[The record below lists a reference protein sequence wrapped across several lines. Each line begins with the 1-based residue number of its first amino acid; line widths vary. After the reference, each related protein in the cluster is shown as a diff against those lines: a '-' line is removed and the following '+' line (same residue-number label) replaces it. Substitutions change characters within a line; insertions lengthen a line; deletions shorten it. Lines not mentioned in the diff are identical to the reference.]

1 MYVLPPDNKLSHR
14 KNSMITRSQ
23 KIRLGIFITA
33 ASVILFVILFALSYN
48 QFIKKKDIYY
58 IAYKN
63 ISVSGLNVGGSV
75 KYLGINVG
83 NIKDIRIDPED
94 INRII
99 VTVGIKAGTPIKKDV
114 RADINT
120 IGITGIKIIELRG
133 GSNEAPL
140 LEPGGFINPGRSL
153 TEDITGKAEVI
164 AEKVELVVNNLLEL
178 TAEDKREKIFAL
190 VDKSNTALE
199 EVNGILSSNRQ
210 NINRSLA
217 NLDIITGELAGL
229 TRSARVSLE
238 EIETVVTS
246 DSFRTAVNT
255 LIKVVNDIEKSN
267 LYNLISQLNELVTK
281 ANGILKYSE
290 NMLKENR
297 YKFYESINDL
307 NETIKHLNN
316 AAKQIDEDPSVLIGG
331 SKPSNPPDDKL
342 E

>member
-1 MYVLPPDNKLSHR
+1 
-14 KNSMITRSQ
+14 MITRAQ
-23 KIRLGIFITA
+23 KIRLGLFITA
-33 ASVILFVILFALSYN
+33 ATIVLLAILLALSYN

-63 ISVSGLNVGGSV
+63 ISVTGLNVGSSV

-83 NIKDIRIDPED
+83 NIKDIQIDPED

-99 VTVGIKAGTPIKKDV
+99 VTIGIKSGTPIKKDV

-140 LEPGGFINPGRSL
+140 LEPGGYINAGRSL
-153 TEDITGKAEVI
+153 TEEITGKAEVI
-164 AEKVELVVNNLLEL
+164 ANKVELVVNNLLDM
-178 TAEDKREKIFAL
+178 TAEDKRQKIFAL
-190 VDKSNTALE
+190 VDKSNNALD
-199 EVNGILSSNRQ
+199 EVNAILSKNREA
-210 NINRSLA
+210 IDRSLA
-217 NLDIITGELAGL
+217 NLDIITGELAGAS
-229 TRSARVSLE
+229 RSARVAME
-238 EIETVVTS
+238 KVETVVTS
-246 DSFRTAVNT
+246 DSFRTAVST
-255 LIKVVNDIEKSN
+255 LIKIVNDIEESN
-267 LYNLISQLNELVTK
+267 LYNLISQLNDLVSK
-281 ANGILKYSE
+281 ANTILKYSE

-316 AAKQIDEDPSVLIGG
+316 AAKQIDENPSVLLGG
-331 SKPSNPPDDKL
+331 SKPLNPPDDKL